1 MKIRALWA
9 ALFAVLSFQVLAAYP
24 DKSIKFLVPW
34 PPGGATDQVARILAV
49 PLSKE
54 LGVSVFV
61 ENKGGAGGNIGTQ
74 AFLQDKPDGYSM
86 LMATSSTNAAGPHL
100 FANQG
105 FDAAKDFTPVILVCT
120 IPNIMVVPETSPW
133 NSLKDLL
140 ADVKQ
145 NPGKYTYGSA
155 GIGASQHLAGA
166 QFKTVTGLD
175 IRHVPYKGSGPAAL
189 DLMAGHIDMMLDTGS
204 LNNIKA
210 GKLKALG
217 VAADKRIPE
226 LPNVPTLKELGVPM
240 VANAWYGVMLPAG
253 APKDVTEKL
262 NAAFNKVLKDPEV
275 RKSLQG
281 IGAQVDGGSV
291 NDFTKFSQSEIKRY
305 EGIVKMSGAPKE

>member
-1 MKIRALWA
+1 MKKLLATLALS
-9 ALFAVLSFQVLAAYP
+9 AVVMNVYGVYP

-34 PPGGATDQVARILAV
+34 PPGGATDQVARILV
-49 PLSKE
+49 QPLTKE

-74 AFLQDKPDGYSM
+74 SFVQDKPDGYSI

-105 FDAAKDFTPVILVCT
+105 FDAAKDFTPVVLVCT
-120 IPNIMVVPETSPW
+120 IPNIMVVPATSPW
-133 NSLKDLL
+133 NSTKDLI
-140 ADVKQ
+140 ADAKQ
-145 NPGKYTYGSA
+145 SPGKFTYGSA

-166 QFKTVTGLD
+166 QFKTVAGLD
-175 IRHVPYKGSGPAAL
+175 IRHVPYKGSGPAAV

-226 LPNVPTLKELGVPM
+226 LPNVPTMKEVGVPM

-262 NAAFNKVLKDPEV
+262 NAAFNKVLRDPEV
-275 RKSLQG
+275 KQHLQS

-291 NDFTKFSQSEIKRY
+291 ADFTKFSQAEIKRY
-305 EGIVKMSGAPKE
+305 EGIVRLSGAPRE

>member
-1 MKIRALWA
+1 MKLRFI
-9 ALFAVLSFQVLAAYP
+9 FASLLTAVSLNSLAAYP

-34 PPGGATDQVARILAV
+34 PPGGATDQVARILAL
-49 PLSKE
+49 PLTKE

-74 AFLQDKPDGYSM
+74 AFLQDKADGYSM

-100 FANQG
+100 FSNQG
-105 FDAAKDFTPVILVCT
+105 FDAAKDFTPVVLVCT
-120 IPNIMVVPETSPW
+120 IPNIMVVPEASPW
-133 NSLKDLL
+133 NSMKDLISD
-140 ADVKQ
+140 AKQ
-145 NPGKYTYGSA
+145 NPGKFTYGSA

-175 IRHVPYKGSGPAAL
+175 IRHVPYKGSGPAAI

-226 LPNVPTLKELGVPM
+226 LPNVPTMKEAGVPM

-291 NDFTKFSQSEIKRY
+291 AEFTKFSQSEIKRY

>member
-1 MKIRALWA
+1 MKLRFIFASLLTAVALN
-9 ALFAVLSFQVLAAYP
+9 SLAAYP

-34 PPGGATDQVARILAV
+34 PPGGATDQVARILAL
-49 PLSKE
+49 PLTKE

-74 AFLQDKPDGYSM
+74 AFLQDKADGYSM
-86 LMATSSTNAAGPHL
+86 LMVTSSTNAAGPHL
-100 FANQG
+100 FSNQG
-105 FDAAKDFTPVILVCT
+105 FDVAKDFAPVVLVCT
-120 IPNIMVVPETSPW
+120 IPNIMVVPEASPW
-133 NSLKDLL
+133 NSMKDLISD
-140 ADVKQ
+140 AKQ
-145 NPGKYTYGSA
+145 NPGKFTYGSA

-175 IRHVPYKGSGPAAL
+175 IRHVPYKGSGPAAI

-226 LPNVPTLKELGVPM
+226 LPNVPTMKEAGVPM

-291 NDFTKFSQSEIKRY
+291 AEFTKFSQSEIKRY